1 VVGEAAR
8 IAGDAASALQ
18 AAVSGGVLP
27 GGGTS
32 ELAVSYELER
42 IREAQKG
49 MEAFGMEAVSAA
61 LRKPMS
67 QILLNA
73 GYNPLEKM
81 EEVRAAQIRAI
92 SDSMG
97 IDCDSGRVVDYEELG
112 VLDPAPVKLHGL
124 RAAGE
129 VAAAVLRIH
138 HVIKMKEIGE

>member
-1 VVGEAAR
+1 MFIHKDPQGLAVLLGHTPRVTYDEHIEKIRLSCGSQDRIVTVIVGASTSEVVGEAAR
-8 IAGDAASALQ
+8 IACDAASALQ

-32 ELAVSYELER
+32 ELAVSYDLER
-42 IREAQKG
+42 IRETQKG

-81 EEVRAAQIRAI
+81 EE
-92 SDSMG
+92 D
-97 IDCDSGRVVDYEELG
+97 
-112 VLDPAPVKLHGL
+112 
-124 RAAGE
+124 
-129 VAAAVLRIH
+129 
-138 HVIKMKEIGE
+138 

>member
-1 VVGEAAR
+1 MRPRHFRRGFR
-8 IAGDAASALQ
+8 R
-18 AAVSGGVLP
+18 VLP

-81 EEVRAAQIRAI
+81 EEVRAAQIRAD
-92 SDSMG
+92 SDCMG

-124 RAAGE
+124 RATGE
-129 VAAAVLRIH
+129 VAATVFADSSRHQDERNRRIMLK
-138 HVIKMKEIGE
+138 V